1 MAKIG
6 AIGKVFTR
14 RRAVEGERRAKI
26 CKKGLNRKNKGVDRC
41 HFHSKSL
48 ICSPYTWACCQIY
61 L

>member
-48 ICSPYTWACCQIY
+48 ICSPYT
-61 L
+61 